1 MLTSNMERIIREN
14 TIGLIATITP
24 DGFPAVSPKAT
35 TVILDK
41 THIAF
46 CDIRSPQTRRNIKT
60 NPFVE
65 ANYIDVFRRQ
75 ACRLRGV
82 ATYLQRNSTEFETI
96 RPQFETW
103 GELLN
108 DVKGIF
114 QVEITAAQHI
124 FSPAY
129 DRGADESSLKAEW
142 LSRYTKLI
150 G

>member
-1 MLTSNMERIIREN
+1 MLTSNMKRIIREN
-14 TIGLIATITP
+14 TIGLIATVTP

-41 THIAF
+41 NHIAF
-46 CDIRSPQTRRNIKT
+46 CDIRSPKTRRNIEK
-60 NPFVE
+60 NPCVE

-75 ACRLRGV
+75 ACRLKGV
-82 ATYLQRNSTEFETI
+82 ATYIQRDSIAFETI
-96 RPQFETW
+96 QPQFETW

-108 DVKGIF
+108 EVKGIF

-129 DRGADESSLKAEW
+129 DQGADEDSLKAEW
-142 LSRYTKLI
+142 LSRYTELI